1 MIENPTVEQIYELS
15 KHKRLV
21 IVAGYAGTGKTTMIC
36 ELSKYIKSLDRNLK
50 VAYVSFTGKAA
61 SVLREKLEKS
71 GALFDIDFHGTIHS
85 LMYIPQT
92 KYDTRLKTFVLVGW
106 KRREYLDYDIVVIDE
121 ASMVSSDIF
130 SDLYKSYKCKIFAFG
145 DHGQLPPV
153 KSSFNLLKD
162 PDFVLSKVHR
172 FDNSS
177 ILKLSLFVRQYGYI
191 PEGFFSPSVM
201 KLKWDDNLCQ
211 QIWNN
216 IDFSD
221 METIVLCGFNKTR
234 VHLNNLIREK
244 RGFKPDVKLYVS
256 EKVIC
261 VSNDY
266 NYGVMNG
273 QIGKVAWLT
282 PSKFRCYKVTL
293 STNNSMVE
301 LPISKDCFGKE
312 TYDHVRDK
320 SDSFRK
326 IARELKLPSIAQFD
340 YGYAISVH
348 KAQGSEWNR
357 VIVFEQRSYYWNRNF
372 YTRWLYTAVTRSKE
386 KLLVITGF

>member
-21 IVAGYAGTGKTTMIC
+21 VVAGYAGTGKTTMIC
-36 ELSKYIKSLDRNLK
+36 ELSKYIKSLDQKLK

-61 SVLREKLEKS
+61 SVLYEKLEKS
-71 GALFDIDFHGTIHS
+71 DALFDIDFYGTIHS
-85 LMYIPQT
+85 LMYIPYT
-92 KYDTRLKTFVLVGW
+92 KYDTKLKTFILVGW
-106 KRREYLDYDIVVIDE
+106 KKRKNLDYDIVVIDE

-130 SDLYKSYKCKIFAFG
+130 FDLYKSYKCKIFAFG

-153 KSSFNLLKD
+153 KSSFNLLKNI
-162 PDFVLSKVHR
+162 DFVLSNVYR

-191 PEGFFSPSVM
+191 PKGFFSSSVM
-201 KLKWDDNLCQ
+201 KLDWGSSLCQ

-221 METIVLCGFNKTR
+221 DKTIVLCGFNKTR
-234 VHLNNLIREK
+234 VHLNNLIRKK

-273 QIGKVAWLT
+273 QIGKIAWLS
-282 PSKFRCYKVTL
+282 PSMFECYKVTL
-293 STNNSMVE
+293 STNNSMVK
-301 LPISKDCFGKE
+301 LPISKDCLGKE

-320 SDSFRK
+320 STAYHK
-326 IARELKLPSIAQFD
+326 IALKLKFPSIVQFD

-357 VIVFEQRSYYWNRNF
+357 VIVFEQRSYYWDRNF
-372 YTRWLYTAVTRSKE
+372 YTRWLYTAITRSKE
-386 KLLVITGF
+386 KLLVITDF